1 MATIKKA
8 GRPPKHDKAQHCV
21 MVRFTPKEYADFLA
35 LIERAGA
42 KHKAVFIKKL
52 IFEQEFSVLKADPNT
67 LAYYDTLKELRIECR
82 RIGVN
87 YNQYITVLRQH
98 FTEQRAAMMSNKSA
112 ELLQQV
118 VMLNEKALQLT
129 LKLVRQWLPKSV

>member
-1 MATIKKA
+1 MTTKKKA
-8 GRPPKHDKAQHCV
+8 GRPPKPDRAQHCV
-21 MVRFTPKEYADFLA
+21 MVRFTPHEYADLLA

-52 IFEQEFSVLKADPNT
+52 IFGRDFSVLKADLNT
-67 LAYYDTLKELRIECR
+67 LGFYDTLKELRIECR
-82 RIGVN
+82 KIGVN
-87 YNQYITVLRQH
+87 YNQYITILRGH

-118 VMLNEKALQLT
+118 VMLNEKALHLT
-129 LKLVRQWLPKSV
+129 LKLVRQWLPK